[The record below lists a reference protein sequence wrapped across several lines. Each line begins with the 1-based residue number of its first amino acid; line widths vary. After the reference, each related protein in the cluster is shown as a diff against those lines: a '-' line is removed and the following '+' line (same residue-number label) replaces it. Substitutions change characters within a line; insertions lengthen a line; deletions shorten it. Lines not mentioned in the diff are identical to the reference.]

1 MLLPA
6 DKVPAGCE
14 IINTYLWASFHPENL
29 KIMKQLSYLLLLFT
43 AAWLTS
49 CTSNEEELWIEADGS
64 GRYES
69 TMDLSGIY
77 PFLLMGLQSEDEE
90 GEEEEEDPFTLM
102 MEGLLMSESADT
114 VISFSEVIA
123 KELKEEG
130 RSIES
135 LLDSLEG
142 INPETAGL
150 TEAEKQAN
158 IKMVKGLMDMKLR
171 LQINQSESLFKITTI
186 NEFDHIEN
194 FEQGGNFMETM
205 MGMRDQAEPM
215 GAQAEMVKEMMGA
228 QTQFALDGKRLR
240 VSRRGQD
247 MGDMSAEE
255 KQQMQMVEGM
265 MGDEPYRLTIH
276 FPGKVKKRLDSDYA
290 ERVDKQ
296 TVVIEI
302 PQEDL
307 KDPDMEMDFG
317 IKFKGLK

>member
-1 MLLPA
+1 
-6 DKVPAGCE
+6 
-14 IINTYLWASFHPENL
+14 
-29 KIMKQLSYLLLLFT
+29 MKQLSYILLLFT

-49 CTSNEEELWIEADGS
+49 CSSNEEELWIEADGS

-77 PFLLMGLQSEDEE
+77 PFLLMGLQSEEEEE

-123 KELKEEG
+123 KELEEEG
-130 RSIES
+130 RTFES
-135 LLDSLEG
+135 LLDSLQG
-142 INPETAGL
+142 LNPETAGL
-150 TEAEKQAN
+150 TEEEKQAN
-158 IKMVKGLMDMKLR
+158 IKMVKDLMGMRLR
-171 LQINQSESLFKITTI
+171 MQIDKSESLFKITTI
-186 NEFDHIEN
+186 NEFDDIED

-228 QTQFALDGKRLR
+228 QTQFSLDGKVLK

-247 MGDMSAEE
+247 MGDMNEE
-255 KQQMQMVEGM
+255 EAQQMQMVEGM

-276 FPGKVKKRLDSDYA
+276 FPGKVKKRLGSEYA

-296 TVVIEI
+296 TVIIEI

-307 KDPDMEMDFG
+307 KDPEMEMDLG
-317 IKFKGLK
+317 IKFRGLKK